1 MNYNIPITLHDEKP
15 ASIDALVT
23 LLDNLTDLDM
33 QGKPVTRPELKDV
46 FDQLSNYYIK
56 SEYHGELP
64 ITVEELAKV
73 YDSMALTDEAFL
85 DVFSEKDPSAIIDVY
100 DLTFLLDTL
109 ADNYA
114 IGPGVIEELFD

>member
-1 MNYNIPITLHDEKP
+1 MNANVPITLHDEKP

-46 FDQLSNYYIK
+46 FDQLSNYYLK
-56 SEYHGELP
+56 SEYHGQLP

-73 YDSMALTDEAFL
+73 YDSIALADSALLSGLE
-85 DVFSEKDPSAIIDVY
+85 EKDPSAFIDVY
-100 DLTFLLDTL
+100 DLTFLLETL

-114 IGPGVIEELFD
+114 IGPGVIEEFD